1 MCNNIIMKLNF
12 DKLVKQETIN
22 LRYKSLYDE
31 FEVII
36 KILRDKNAVIKKLN
50 LYYNDITLADGKFTH
65 ALANNNTLEVL
76 HLYDNSIGVEGTKC
90 LAAALVKNNTLRE
103 LDLTSNNIGEA
114 GAKYLAEALKE
125 CTNL

>member
-1 MCNNIIMKLNF
+1 MKLNF

-22 LRYKSLYDE
+22 LRYNSLYDE

-76 HLYDNSIGVEGTKC
+76 HLGMCTVILPYLVPFVRSQALHTKRY
-90 LAAALVKNNTLRE
+90 A
-103 LDLTSNNIGEA
+103 
-114 GAKYLAEALKE
+114 
-125 CTNL
+125 